1 MRPSIHRRQLNAA
14 LVGGVAVL
22 ALMWVAHIPGG
33 AVSVAYLGPA
43 IIFFLLLWLGR
54 YPGARLLVAFSR
66 TGRKRSGTPA
76 VIPPRRAGPD
86 LPRGGRLLACALA
99 GRAPPLSIRPV

>member
-1 MRPSIHRRQLNAA
+1 MRPSIHPRQLNAA
-14 LVGGVAVL
+14 FVGGVAVL

-43 IIFFLLLWLGR
+43 IFVFLLLCLGR

-66 TGRKRSGTPA
+66 TGRKRSSTPA
-76 VIPPRRAGPD
+76 FIRPRRAVLD
-86 LPRGGRLLACALA
+86 MPRGGSLLGSALA
-99 GRAPPLSIRPV
+99 GRAPPLSI